1 MDDRREIR
9 LFMKTEEK
17 SLNDMAILMGA
28 MQLIQYLT
36 PATFET
42 GLETSEKTASR
53 YVRRRMHYLGI
64 HDSLPFSN
72 NSLNN

>member
-17 SLNDMAILMGA
+17 SLNDMAVLVGA
-28 MQLIQYLT
+28 MQLISYLA
-36 PATFET
+36 PATF
-42 GLETSEKTASR
+42 ETSEKTASR